1 MKIINMEYAP
11 IIGYQSNKIKKIAK
25 KIAQSYNESIDDID
39 NQLFLGFK
47 FKNIPELKYS
57 TASFNFKESLLEIN
71 ISNQTKIIIPSRRA
85 SEHVVCRLFEFSDIK
100 AYDKKTHVL
109 IEKKLN
115 KYNLIETRTGKGKAS
130 SWISKKIGAGLASAK
145 AMLLTNIE
153 IQNSETIEELS
164 KNINDNIKSILDFEP
179 GHDKVVD
186 AITNFVKSGNVSE
199 INKLYDIIFD
209 NSLKSKFAKET
220 NKKIIEEFTN
230 KMGEVEAEK
239 KVLDSKLDEII
250 ANAYNTHKEFV
261 KSRYEDDT
269 FGEFISKI
277 YTRIGNGISIMIDTI
292 KTVIAS
298 IIAWEFSTE
307 GVANSLMNAA
317 SWIMSKFIELL
328 QWFVGPST
336 DDKEKA
342 EVLTKSQE
350 WLDWGIGWLNKGIQ
364 AGQELVQWTLEQVN
378 SVQEVINEKL
388 KVLFEPLTTTTTG
401 KYIAAMILAIV
412 AVYIIIKLFN
422 IIKSGIKISDL
433 SKTTGGDAAASFSIQ
448 NLTSNAGFDKI
459 FVTEA
464 ILGIIQINIE
474 NTLKNGQLTKDE
486 ELRIKKLNHIIYN
499 TSKKKSKEG
508 IKFFVNN
515 IDKYVKEVEDTASQ
529 ELSTPDV

>member
-25 KIAQSYNESIDDID
+25 KIAQSYNESIDHID

-350 WLDWGIGWLNKGIQ
+350 WLDWG
-364 AGQELVQWTLEQVN
+364 
-378 SVQEVINEKL
+378 
-388 KVLFEPLTTTTTG
+388 
-401 KYIAAMILAIV
+401 
-412 AVYIIIKLFN
+412 
-422 IIKSGIKISDL
+422 
-433 SKTTGGDAAASFSIQ
+433 
-448 NLTSNAGFDKI
+448 
-459 FVTEA
+459 
-464 ILGIIQINIE
+464 
-474 NTLKNGQLTKDE
+474 
-486 ELRIKKLNHIIYN
+486 
-499 TSKKKSKEG
+499 
-508 IKFFVNN
+508 
-515 IDKYVKEVEDTASQ
+515 
-529 ELSTPDV
+529 